1 LSNVSIF
8 LINQKE
14 SIVSVHGLGV
24 RNLRLMNISLLTKW
38 RWRLIGCDE
47 ALWKNVLRSKY
58 GEVVTITVYL
68 EAVTTPWYASSS
80 GTNLNL
86 NWFAQQVVRK
96 IGNGEDTSFW
106 SDKWVGEMPL
116 KEKFL

>member
-1 LSNVSIF
+1 V
-8 LINQKE
+8 
-14 SIVSVHGLGV
+14 
-24 RNLRLMNISLLTKW
+24 
-38 RWRLIGCDE
+38 D
-47 ALWKNVLRSKY
+47 KNVLRSKY

-68 EAVTTPWYASSS
+68 DAVTSPWYASSWWKDICS
-80 GTNLNL
+80 TDTNLNL